1 MTESAQREPT
11 NEALWAQPP
20 LDAPAMTYPGQQ
32 LAPVTPPTPAPVGA
46 PVELSKPDR
55 SQFVLA
61 IVSLGIGI
69 PLTAIAGGISGFA
82 GLLLAWVGIV
92 LVNLVYG
99 WTRRPH

>member
-1 MTESAQREPT
+1 MTDHAQREPT

-20 LDAPAMTYPGQQ
+20 LDAPAIYPGQS
-32 LAPVTPPTPAPVGA
+32 LAPVAAPTPTAAPA
-46 PVELSKPDR
+46 PAELAKNDK

-69 PLTAIAGGISGFA
+69 PATAIAGPINGIP
-82 GLLLAWVGIV
+82 GLLIVWLGIV
-92 LVNLVYG
+92 LVNLIYG

>member
-1 MTESAQREPT
+1 MTESARREPT

-20 LDAPAMTYPGQQ
+20 LDAPAIHPGQG
-32 LAPVTPPTPAPVGA
+32 LAPLPPPTPAYSPA
-46 PVELSKPDR
+46 PVDLSKPDR
-55 SQFVLA
+55 SPFVLA
-61 IVSLGIGI
+61 IVSLGIGV

>member
-20 LDAPAMTYPGQQ
+20 LDAPARYPGQH
-32 LAPVTPPTPAPVGA
+32 LAPVTPPTPAPVPA
-46 PVELSKPDR
+46 PVDLSKPDR

-61 IVSLGIGI
+61 IVSLGIGV
-69 PLTAIAGGISGFA
+69 PLTAIAGGISGLA

-99 WTRRPH
+99 WTRRAH